1 MNILTLFS
9 LNGEDSATVNADG
22 RFTMIPAA
30 AFDVN
35 RQAASIDVIL
45 GWGSAASQILNRTNR
60 VRFIQAMSAGVD
72 YLPLRQLAQEHILLA
87 NTSGIHAEPIAE
99 HVLGSVLT
107 FARGLRPTAPLT
119 EAQWLDNARR
129 EAIWTAAGKTVLIYG
144 TGHIG
149 QAIAKLLRGIGMH
162 TIGIS
167 RTGAAKPEFD
177 RVGTDADSTNFARV
191 ADVIV
196 NVMPLTGE
204 TRHFFDARFFTA
216 LPQKPLFINVGRGAS
231 VDQKALVA
239 ALQAGRL
246 RGAALD
252 VFEVEPLPTN
262 DPLWRLP
269 NVLITPHLSGTVPN
283 LRHRVFE
290 IFWPNLLSIAKG
302 GPLVKNQVDLSLGY

>member
-22 RFTMIPAA
+22 RFTLIPAA
-30 AFDVN
+30 AFDPV
-35 RQAASIDVIL
+35 RQAGSIDVIL
-45 GWGSAASQILNRTNR
+45 GWGSAGHEILNRTNH

-72 YLPLRQLAQEHILLA
+72 YLPLQQIAREHIQLA
-87 NTSGIHAEPIAE
+87 NTSGIHAVPIAE
-99 HVLGSVLT
+99 HVLGSVLS
-107 FARGLRPTAPLT
+107 FARGLRPTAPLSAT
-119 EAQWLDNARR
+119 EWLDNARR
-129 EAIWTAAGKTVLIYG
+129 EAIWTAAGKTALIYG

-149 QAIAKLLRGIGMH
+149 QAIAAALHGIGMH
-162 TIGIS
+162 VNGIS
-167 RTGAAKPEFD
+167 RRGAAKPHFD
-177 RVGTDADSTNFARV
+177 RIGTDADSTDFARV

-204 TRHFFDARFFTA
+204 TRHFFDARYFTA

-239 ALQAGRL
+239 ALEAGRL

-262 DPLWRLP
+262 DPLWQMP
-269 NVLITPHLSGTVPN
+269 NVLVTPHLSGTVPN
-283 LRHRVFE
+283 LRHQVFE
-290 IFWPNLLSIAKG
+290 IFWPNLLSLAAG
-302 GPLVKNQVDLSLGY
+302 QGLVKNEVDLSQGY